1 MIQTTDKR
9 WCSGCSACAEIC
21 PHGAITMQP
30 DTLGFLYPTIN
41 KELCTDCG
49 LCNKVCSFHTKYD
62 IAPNFESPEVYGV
75 RHKSIGELE
84 KSRSG
89 AFFVALSDEILSH
102 GGVVYGVGYT
112 DDTFREVTHK
122 RATTP
127 SQRDEFRGS
136 KYIQSDMSS
145 SYALVKADLDSGTT
159 VLFTGTPC
167 QTSALRS
174 YLKLKRTDS
183 THLILCDI
191 ACYGVPSQ
199 RVWSDYL
206 DMVERK
212 RGKKIESVNFR
223 DKSRVGWRGHQESF
237 KFSNGIKFSHSFA
250 HIFKQNII
258 LRHSCGVCPFANFQ
272 RPSDITLAD
281 FWGWQRVDAS
291 FNADDR
297 GVSLVLVNTPK
308 GQTMWQA
315 VNEKVSYITATTDLC
330 TQPSL
335 CRPAI
340 INPRRDELERSY
352 TQLSTEQI
360 FKTYGDMTPKWQIK
374 YALYD
379 IFNTI
384 KTKIKR

>member
-1 MIQTTDKR
+1 
-9 WCSGCSACAEIC
+9 
-21 PHGAITMQP
+21 MQP

-49 LCNKVCSFHTKYD
+49 LCDKVCSFSPKYD
-62 IAPNFESPEVYGV
+62 KSTNLESPEAYAA
-75 RHKSIGELE
+75 RHKSIDELD

-89 AFFVALSDEILSH
+89 AFFVALSDEILSC

-112 DDTFREVTHK
+112 DDTFRSVLHK
-122 RATTP
+122 RASTT

-136 KYIQSDMSS
+136 KYIQSDMSGS
-145 SYALVKADLDSGTT
+145 FAQIKADLERGTT

-167 QTSALRS
+167 QTAALRS
-174 YLKLKRTDS
+174 YLKIKRTEL

-206 DMVERK
+206 DMVESK

-223 DKSRVGWRGHQESF
+223 DKSRVGWHGHQESF
-237 KFSNGIKFSHSFA
+237 RFSDGVKFSHSFA
-250 HIFKQNII
+250 HIFKQNVI
-258 LRHSCGVCPFANFQ
+258 LRHSCGVCPFTNFE

-281 FWGWQRVDAS
+281 FWGWQRVDTK

-308 GQTMWQA
+308 GQKIWQA
-315 VNEKVSYITATTDLC
+315 VNDKVSFITASPDLC

-340 INPRRDELERSY
+340 INPRRDELEQSY
-352 TQLSTEQI
+352 DQLSTEQI
-360 FKTYGDMTPKWQIK
+360 FKTYGDMNLRWQIK
-374 YALYD
+374 YALSD
-379 IFNTI
+379 ILNMI
-384 KTKIKR
+384 KLKIKR